1 MRVNQ
6 LFVAATALALLA
18 GCAAPAPTIRSN
30 EDPAANFANFKTYD
44 YVPELAGDDFG
55 YQSFLVQYLKNAIN
69 REMQAR
75 GYTLSPDN
83 PDLLVNFYVNTK
95 EKIRARSTPT
105 MSGGYY
111 GYRRGYYGGWGGG
124 YETTVTQ
131 YTEGTLSID
140 IVDAA
145 RKQLVWEGVAVGRI
159 RQSTLDDLEG
169 AANRVVPQI
178 FAEFRHQAGTSALT
192 PQPTS

>member
-1 MRVNQ
+1 MRINKIV
-6 LFVAATALALLA
+6 LAAIAVAFLA

-55 YQSFLVQYLKNAIN
+55 YQSFLVKYLKTAVN

-95 EKIRARSTPT
+95 EKIRSTSTPT
-105 MSGGYY
+105 MGGGYY
-111 GYRRGYYGGWGGG
+111 GYRRGYYSGWGGG

-140 IVDAA
+140 IIDAA

-159 RQSTLDDLEG
+159 RQSALDDLEG

-178 FAEFRHQAGTSALT
+178 FAEFRHQAGASALT
-192 PQPTS
+192 P